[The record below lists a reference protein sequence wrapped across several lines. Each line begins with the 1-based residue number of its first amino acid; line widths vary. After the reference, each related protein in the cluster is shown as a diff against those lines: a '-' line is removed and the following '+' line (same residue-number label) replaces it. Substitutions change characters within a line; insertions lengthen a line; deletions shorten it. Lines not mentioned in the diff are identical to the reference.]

1 MVRCLGSGVIEMKI
15 LKIILLAFIVAN
27 GILMIS
33 KATGINSWLIFLPL
47 AVGMVAWESFGD
59 KNEI

>member
-1 MVRCLGSGVIEMKI
+1 MKI
-15 LKIILLAFIVAN
+15 LKIALLSFIVAN

-47 AVGMVAWESFGD
+47 AVGIVAWESFGE
-59 KNEI
+59 KE

>member
-1 MVRCLGSGVIEMKI
+1 MVRWLRSEVIETKI
-15 LKIILLAFIVAN
+15 LIIALLSFIVAN
-27 GILMIS
+27 VILMIS
-33 KATGINSWLIFLPL
+33 KATGINSWFIFLPL

>member
-1 MVRCLGSGVIEMKI
+1 MKI
-15 LKIILLAFIVAN
+15 LKISLFAFIVAN
-27 GILMIS
+27 VILMIS
-33 KATGINSWLIFLPL
+33 KATGINSWFIFLPL